1 MILEK
6 TGSSS
11 LKILAPAK
19 LNLFLEVQGK
29 RPDGFHELDTVMH
42 TVDLYDE
49 LEISLKGSCPALDSA
64 GREMGPLEQNLALR
78 AARLFNERTAGDHGF
93 EIRLTKRIPVGAG
106 LGGGSSDAAAVLL
119 GCNLLAGSPL
129 DRERLKELAAEL
141 GSDIP
146 FFLHCGTAE
155 CSGRGEII
163 KPIEGIKEIPFLLI
177 FPGFSI
183 STRKVYENLNLDL
196 TNCKKNSSLIDALSK
211 SDYASVI
218 NAYIY
223 NRLERPALDCEPSL
237 TSAMEN
243 AKALGFPWLTMTG
256 SGSAFYQALVGKE
269 ASGIQSE
276 LFNIDCRWESYF
288 VKSSPM
294 LRF

>member
-1 MILEK
+1 MRVEK

-19 LNLFLEVQGK
+19 LNLFLEVTGK
-29 RPDGFHELDTVMH
+29 RPDGYHELDTVMH
-42 TVDLYDE
+42 TVDLCDE
-49 LEISLKGSCPALDSA
+49 LEILKKGRSSALRA
-64 GREMGPLEQNLALR
+64 TGREMGPLEQNLALR
-78 AARLFNERTAGDHGF
+78 AARLFSERTETDSGF
-93 EIRLTKRIPVGAG
+93 EIRLDKRIPVGAG

-129 DRERLKELAAEL
+129 DRGALKDLAAEL

-146 FFLHCGTAE
+146 FFLHCGTAV
-155 CSGRGEII
+155 CRGRGELVE
-163 KPIEGIKEIPFLLI
+163 PLTSVPSLSFLVI
-177 FPGFSI
+177 YPGFSI
-183 STRKVYENLNLDL
+183 STRAVYENLNLDL
-196 TNCKKNSSLIDALSK
+196 TKRKKNSSLIEALSK
-211 SDYASVI
+211 PDCASVI
-218 NAYIY
+218 NAYIF

-237 TSAMEN
+237 TTSMED
-243 AKALGFPWLTMTG
+243 AKALGFPWLTLTG
-256 SGSAFYQALVGKE
+256 SGSAFFQAQVGKE

-276 LFNIDCRWESYF
+276 LFNIDCHWESYL